1 MLKARKFFAILICTL
16 VVTGNLF
23 AQEKGEISFGADLM
37 SRYVWR
43 GTQFSTGPVIQP
55 AVEYSKGGF
64 ALGAWASY
72 AQDGSDGAEA
82 DLYVSYTFA
91 DDLFTATV
99 TDYFFPADGLGV
111 NDSYFDYKKSSTG
124 HTLEGTLAF
133 NGSDGFPISI
143 LAAMNFW
150 GADQDV
156 SGDQRYSLYVEL
168 GYGFTYNDV
177 AIDLFAGFT
186 PIDADEEIDET
197 GELTTGFYGRTAG
210 FVNMGFTASKEI
222 AITEKFSLPV
232 SASVIANPMA
242 ENLFLVFGVSF

>member
-1 MLKARKFFAILICTL
+1 MLKARKFFALLIGTL
-16 VVTGNLF
+16 VVTGSLF
-23 AQEKGEISFGADLM
+23 AQEGSGNGEISFGADLM
-37 SRYVWR
+37 NRYVWR

-55 AVEYSKGGF
+55 SVEYSNGGF
-64 ALGAWASY
+64 ALGAWGSY
-72 AQDGSDGAEA
+72 AQNGADGAEA
-82 DLYVSYTFA
+82 DLYASYTFA

-99 TDYFFPADGLGV
+99 TDYFFPTDGIAV
-111 NDSYFDYKKSSTG
+111 NNSYFDYKKASTG
-124 HTLEGTLAF
+124 HIMEATLAF

-150 GADQDV
+150 GADQDTN
-156 SGDQRYSLYVEL
+156 GDQQNSLYIEL
-168 GYGFTYNDV
+168 GYGFKYKEV

-186 PIDADEEIDET
+186 PIDADESK
-197 GELTTGFYGRTAG
+197 GESGFYGDTAG

-222 AITEKFSLPV
+222 AITDKFSLPV